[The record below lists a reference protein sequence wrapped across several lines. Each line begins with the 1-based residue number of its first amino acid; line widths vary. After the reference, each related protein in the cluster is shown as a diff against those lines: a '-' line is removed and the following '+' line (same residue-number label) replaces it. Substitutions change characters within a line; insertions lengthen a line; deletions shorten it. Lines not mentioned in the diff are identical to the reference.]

1 MAAKFCKQILATGR
15 SFRSSPAVLGSTVTE
30 KRWKWSAVPL
40 MAWDS
45 GLLANNGGVY
55 WVYWYYMV
63 LLVIIWDS
71 TRPWVRA
78 SKPWDSRRTVDA
90 MVLRRCDDQWCAW
103 DLLPP
108 TRANWT
114 FCAAWYWDVVR
125 EAPVP
130 AFLQHVLKTWTA
142 NNGVEEM
149 VIGQHYHQIIMRG
162 WNPKPPEGKLLSI
175 LVSCVG
181 LPCTR
186 VYCSLALFAYI
197 CLLDINP
204 IHTYIYNHIYIYIYP
219 FIYSHRPSIK
229 KHWSMMFQRS
239 YMWYYS
245 LIFYM
250 KSSCGLAL

>member
-1 MAAKFCKQILATGR
+1 MATKFCKQILATGR

-55 WVYWYYMV
+55 WVYWHYMV
-63 LLVIIWDS
+63 LLVFFFGILLVPELGLQS
-71 TRPWVRA
+71 PT
-78 SKPWDSRRTVDA
+78 SNPWDSRRTVDA
-90 MVLRRCDDQWCAW
+90 MVLRRCDQWCAW

-162 WNPKPPEGKLLSI
+162 WNPKPPEGN
-175 LVSCVG
+175 
-181 LPCTR
+181 
-186 VYCSLALFAYI
+186 YCRFWFLALVYPVLECTVLLLYLLIFAYSTSI
-197 CLLDINP
+197 QSIY
-204 IHTYIYNHIYIYIYP
+204 TYIYISIYI
-219 FIYSHRPSIK
+219 FPSTIN
-229 KHWSMMFQRS
+229 
-239 YMWYYS
+239 
-245 LIFYM
+245 
-250 KSSCGLAL
+250 